1 MSFDA
6 VVREIERNAWRV
18 HGLEMYR
25 DGALVR
31 RWGDTQ
37 DRRYPIYSATKT
49 VTALA
54 VGMAQDD
61 GRLSIDEPVL
71 RYLPADAVRAM
82 PQAQREAYAPVTLRR
97 LMSMSVAGYP
107 FRPEGAH
114 WLDMAL
120 SVPLLHPEKRVFDY
134 SNVPAYLAGVAA
146 ACAVD
151 EPLDEYLDRRLFEP
165 LGIIDPPC
173 GHCPDGYFY
182 GASQMELT
190 VNELSR
196 IGRLLAGG
204 GVYGGQRLLS
214 EDFVR
219 EATSVQQMNREGG
232 YGLFLW
238 KYRDGFS
245 INGKWGQKCYV
256 LPASRTIVTFLA
268 DMPNNAKDLQSCVAR
283 ALFDDAQ

>member
-6 VVREIERNAWRV
+6 LVREIGQHGWRV
-18 HGLEMYR
+18 HGLEVYR
-25 DGALVR
+25 DGALVH
-31 RWGDTQ
+31 RWGDTET
-37 DRRYPIYSATKT
+37 DRYPIYSATKT
-49 VTALA
+49 ITGLA

-61 GRLSIDEPVL
+61 GRLSIDDPVL
-71 RYLPADAVRAM
+71 RYLPAEAVRAM
-82 PQAQREAYAPVTLRR
+82 SPTQREAYAPITLRR

-120 SVPLLHPEKRVFDY
+120 AVPLMHTEERVFDY
-134 SNVPAYLAGVAA
+134 SNIPAYLAGAA
-146 ACAVD
+146 ASVALD
-151 EPLDEYLDRRLFEP
+151 EPLDAYLKRRLFAP

-182 GASQMELT
+182 GASQMALT

-196 IGRLLAGG
+196 IGRLLADG
-204 GVYGGQRLLS
+204 GVYDGQRLLS
-214 EDFVR
+214 DAFVR

-256 LPASRTIVTFLA
+256 LPAARTIVTFLA
-268 DMPNNAKDLQSCVAR
+268 DLPSDAKAFQACVAR
-283 ALFDDAQ
+283 ELFDDAE